1 MNLIEIN
8 LNVKCIVIDT
18 QVYLRVGPNCWY
30 IKDSLDYLAVDFDTT
45 GSLEKTYQETKEII
59 MTGTQYEQLMV

>member
-8 LNVKCIVIDT
+8 LNVKCIVLDE

-30 IKDSLDYLAVDFDTT
+30 TKDSLDYLAVEFDNAV
-45 GSLEKTYQETKEII
+45 SLEKTYQETKEKI